1 MATEEK
7 YKTQI
12 EDFRNLKP
20 YYDLVFEDIMPL
32 LAKMSFDRDIIKTKR
47 ALKEFVINTSPYI
60 DEPKKIIK
68 SINDALTKVLTLN
81 GKDPHA
87 RKFWSANLTTT
98 ELQEKARLEE
108 DFFDF
113 VDDLRI
119 DIHENLTQ
127 YKFMPGKD
135 RIRQKQQS
143 EKTKGA
149 SV

>member
-1 MATEEK
+1 MAGEEK

-32 LAKMSFDRDIIKTKR
+32 LAKMAYERDIVKTKR
-47 ALKEFVINTSPYI
+47 ALKEFVINTSPYV
-60 DEPKKIIK
+60 DEPKSIIK
-68 SINDALTKVLTLN
+68 KINKALEKVLTFD
-81 GKDPHA
+81 GQDKTG
-87 RKFWSANLTTT
+87 RKYWSQHLTST
-98 ELQEKARLEE
+98 ELNKKAELEDE
-108 DFFDF
+108 FFDF

-135 RIRQKQQS
+135 KIRQKQQS